1 MGDGAAIEFI
11 EILYRLSRTIT
22 DDVRTHVAAVADLDV
37 SEFMVLRAA
46 ARGAVSPSDLA
57 QRLTT
62 HPTATS
68 RTITTLVKAGLL
80 RRVGDQDDARRLAI
94 ELTDE
99 GRHVTDLISQRIR
112 PELQRRLDRV
122 GAERV
127 KAMAETLDAL
137 LQD

>member
-1 MGDGAAIEFI
+1 MTLLYGKNAALVE
-11 EILYRLSRTIT
+11 TMA
-22 DDVRTHVAAVADLDV
+22 DAAD
-37 SEFMVLRAA
+37 A
-46 ARGAVSPSDLA
+46 ARRLGESLA
-57 QRLTT
+57 
-62 HPTATS
+62 
-68 RTITTLVKAGLL
+68 AGE
-80 RRVGDQDDARRLAI
+80 GSDQDDARRLAI

-127 KAMAETLDAL
+127 KAMVETLDAL